1 MTKTLPLLALSLAL
15 SACAST
21 GTPQAP
27 GDAPPPAGAY
37 MAVGT
42 EPGWT
47 LEITP
52 ERLNYAGDY
61 GDTNI
66 VVPNPGAR
74 ASSGGERY
82 VTPRLTV
89 DVAHAAC
96 SDGMSDRR
104 YRDTVTVTADGKTV
118 KGCGGAILPPGE
130 LAGTHWTFVSIGGVA
145 IAGDR
150 PAELQFDGD
159 RMSGSAGCNRF
170 GGSYSVKDG
179 MLTAGRLAATLM
191 ACPGPAMEQERG
203 FFALME
209 APVRV
214 DFPADGTMVLT
225 GRDGKTAVLKR
236 AI

>member
-1 MTKTLPLLALSLAL
+1 MSRIFPLLALSVAL
-15 SACAST
+15 SACAPA
-21 GTPQAP
+21 TPPQTPAP
-27 GDAPPPAGAY
+27 GAAY
-37 MAVGT
+37 MALGT

-61 GDTNI
+61 GETVI
-66 VVPNPGAR
+66 RVANPGAR
-74 ASSGGERY
+74 PSVPGDRY
-82 VTPRLTV
+82 VTDRLTV
-89 DVAHAAC
+89 DVTHAEC

-118 KGCGGAILPPGE
+118 KGCGGPILPPAT
-130 LAGTHWTFVSIGGVA
+130 LAGTSWTFVSIDGAPVA
-145 IAGDR
+145 ADR
-150 PAELQFDGD
+150 PTSLQFDAD
-159 RMSGSAGCNRF
+159 RMGGSAGCNRF

-236 AI
+236 TI

>member
-1 MTKTLPLLALSLAL
+1 MKMLLVPALTAAATLAG
-15 SACAST
+15 CAAT
-21 GTPQAP
+21 GTGRATP
-27 GDAPPPAGAY
+27 APPAEAY
-37 MAVGT
+37 MALGT

-52 ERLNYAGDY
+52 ARLAYNGDY
-61 GDTNI
+61 GATRI
-66 VVPNPGAR
+66 AVANPGAR
-74 ASSGGERY
+74 PSFNGERY
-82 VTPRLTV
+82 VTDRLTV
-89 DVAHAAC
+89 DVTHSTC